1 MSARSR
7 PLSARIRDERGF
19 GMVELLA
26 AMTVMLVGVLA
37 VFSLFQAGIIQIRRA
52 STATTAA
59 ALADAEMEKFRAI
72 KYDTLG
78 LDAAQTCPSGCSAA
92 DSVYKGDSAYA
103 ADSGT
108 ATTLGGNLSSTATT
122 LTVTSAAGFP
132 ANAEFRVKIGSEI
145 LLVTAGGSGTTS
157 WTVERGADGTTA
169 ATQSAGAPVTL
180 KQRVDLASCSSAV
193 PAPDPCSDLVPTTT
207 SVGADGKSYRVDTY
221 VTWTEVANDYGVAG
235 RSVKR
240 ITVVVRDS
248 AVPHTRWAQ
257 VTSIFD
263 ESTGL

>member
-1 MSARSR
+1 RSR
-7 PLSARIRDERGF
+7 LLPARIRDERGF

-37 VFSLFQAGIIQIRRA
+37 VFSLFQAGILQIRRA

-72 KYDTLG
+72 KYETLG
-78 LDAAQTCPSGCSAA
+78 LDPTQTCPSGCSGA
-92 DSVYKGDSAYA
+92 DDVYKGDTAYA
-103 ADSGT
+103 ADSGP
-108 ATTLGGNLSSTATT
+108 ATTLSGSLLSTATT

-132 ANAEFRVKIGSEI
+132 ASAEFRVTIGSEI

-157 WTVERGADGTTA
+157 WTVERGLDGTTPA
-169 ATQSAGAPVTL
+169 AQNAGAPVTL

-193 PAPDPCSDLVPTTT
+193 PAPDPCSNLVPTKT

-221 VTWTEVANDYGVAG
+221 VTWTEVANDDGTAG
-235 RSVKR
+235 RAVKR

-248 AVPHTRWAQ
+248 TAPHTRWAR

>member
-7 PLSARIRDERGF
+7 LLPARIRDERGF

-37 VFSLFQAGIIQIRRA
+37 VFSLFQAGILQIRRA
-52 STATTAA
+52 STVTTAA

-72 KYDTLG
+72 KYETLG
-78 LDAAQTCPSGCSAA
+78 LDPTETCPSGCSAA
-92 DSVYKGDSAYA
+92 DAVYKGDTAYA
-103 ADSGT
+103 TDAGT
-108 ATTLGGNLSSTATT
+108 ATTLGGSLSSTATT

-132 ANAEFRVKIGSEI
+132 ASAEFRVRIGNEI

-157 WTVERGADGTTA
+157 WTVERGLDGTTPA
-169 ATQSAGAPVTL
+169 AQNAGAAVTL
-180 KQRVDLASCSSAV
+180 KHRVDLASCSSAV
-193 PAPDPCSDLVPTTT
+193 PAPDPCSDLVPTKT

-221 VTWTEVANDYGVAG
+221 VTWTEVANDDGVAG

-240 ITVVVRDS
+240 ITVVVRES
-248 AVPHTRWAQ
+248 AAPHTRWAQ
-257 VTSIFD
+257 VVSIFD

>member
-7 PLSARIRDERGF
+7 LLPVRIRDERGF

-37 VFSLFQAGIIQIRRA
+37 VFSLFQAGILQIRRA
-52 STATTAA
+52 STVTTAA

-72 KYDTLG
+72 KYEKLALSNDDIDALG
-78 LDAAQTCPSGCSAA
+78 SG
-92 DSVYKGDSAYA
+92 DPYKSDSAYRTDGSVTTTLNGSI
-103 ADSGT
+103 DSS
-108 ATTLGGNLSSTATT
+108 ATTLM
-122 LTVTSAAGFP
+122 VTSLTGFP
-132 ANAEFRVKIGSEI
+132 NSPEFRVKIDSEI
-145 LLVTAGGSGTTS
+145 LLVTAIDTATLTF
-157 WTVERGADGTTA
+157 TVTRAQDGTTA
-169 ATQSAGAPVTL
+169 ASHSGSQVQL
-180 KQRVDLASCSSAV
+180 IERVHLPTCSLSSPPCTDLAPTKSS
-193 PAPDPCSDLVPTTT
+193 T
-207 SVGADGKSYRVDTY
+207 GADGKSYRVDTY
-221 VTWTEVANDYGVAG
+221 ITWTQVTNADDVAG

-248 AVPHTRWAQ
+248 AAPHTRWAQ